1 MSKKHKK
8 VCVASNY
15 IEQSLIP
22 VSAIP
27 GCVSISAFSS
37 FVDLPIGIESSPA
50 GLKISAIT
58 AETKNYKSII
68 EKKETNMIK

>member
-37 FVDLPIGIESSPA
+37 FVDLPIGIESFPA
-50 GLKISAIT
+50 GL
-58 AETKNYKSII
+58 
-68 EKKETNMIK
+68 